1 MRYNMDTLNRSANG
15 SRRGKGLNHMDDLT
29 LRISELETQNEET
42 EKLIG
47 KLSVRQENTEAL
59 LKKTIET
66 IEALHLRQQDMIAEQ
81 NDLRASLHTVQR
93 HLDQLTERAAGIDET
108 ADMLE
113 DRITELRDTT
123 RVLSSDMDSLY
134 EDMNVLSNETRN
146 RTLKLKEDMER
157 FLWDAA
163 ESRLDHEKDTMW

>member
-1 MRYNMDTLNRSANG
+1 
-15 SRRGKGLNHMDDLT
+15 MDDLM
-29 LRISELETQNEET
+29 LRLSELETQNEET
-42 EKLIG
+42 EKLVG
-47 KLSVRQENTEAL
+47 RLAAQQEHTEAL
-59 LKKTIET
+59 LKKAIET
-66 IEALHLRQQDMIAEQ
+66 VKALHRQQQSMIAEQ
-81 NDLRASLHTVQR
+81 NDLRASVHTVQR
-93 HLDQLTERAAGIDET
+93 HLEQLTERAAGIDET

-123 RVLSSDMDSLY
+123 KVLSSDLDSLY

-163 ESRLDHEKDTMW
+163 ESRLDQDKDTMW

>member
-1 MRYNMDTLNRSANG
+1 
-15 SRRGKGLNHMDDLT
+15 MDDLM
-29 LRISELETQNEET
+29 LRLSELETQNEET
-42 EKLIG
+42 EKLVG
-47 KLSVRQENTEAL
+47 RLAAQQEHTEAL
-59 LKKTIET
+59 LKKAIET
-66 IEALHLRQQDMIAEQ
+66 VEALHRQQQSMIAEQ
-81 NDLRASLHTVQR
+81 NDLRASVHTVQR
-93 HLDQLTERAAGIDET
+93 HLEQLTERAAGIDET

-123 RVLSSDMDSLY
+123 KVLSSDLDSLY

-163 ESRLDHEKDTMW
+163 ESRLDQDKDTMW

>member
-1 MRYNMDTLNRSANG
+1 
-15 SRRGKGLNHMDDLT
+15 MDDLT
-29 LRISELETQNEET
+29 LRLSELETQNEET
-42 EKLIG
+42 EKQIG
-47 KLSVRQENTEAL
+47 RLTAQQQQTDAL
-59 LKKTIET
+59 LKKAIET
-66 IEALHLRQQDMIAEQ
+66 IEALHGKQQQMIEEQAEM
-81 NDLRASLHTVQR
+81 RAALHTVQR
-93 HLDQLTERAAGIDET
+93 HLDQLTEQAAGIDET

-123 RVLSSDMDSLY
+123 KVLSSDLDSLY

-163 ESRLDHEKDTMW
+163 EARYDNEKDTMW